1 MSDSPR
7 ENLFLALNRERPRW
21 LPCPQFDGSIAIVEP
36 RLSER
41 TVAGLDDW
49 GVGWEV
55 KNDRSS
61 SFPVHHPITSP
72 DRIDKHPFPEVS
84 ASSFSDAVETAV
96 EVDREEVAI
105 FGSNGWGLF
114 ERAWLLLGMT
124 RFFRW
129 TIRHPDALR
138 SLIGRIAE
146 VKLALTE
153 GLVEEVGVDIV
164 GYGDDWGMEAG
175 MLIPLRTWRELIKP
189 WQRRLYDAA
198 KAGGARVYQH
208 SDGKIEEAVPDL
220 VEIGIDILN
229 IQRECNDWP
238 SLLCEN
244 GQSVSLWGGISAR
257 TLDLGEDGR
266 IESEVREACRLGR
279 DGGVVMAQGHS
290 LKYSEHKI
298 GVMRR
303 SWERWGRYC
312 DD

>member
-1 MSDSPR
+1 LPENPR
-7 ENLFLALNRERPRW
+7 ENLFSTLNHESPWW
-21 LPCPQFDGSIAIVEP
+21 LPCPQFDESIAVVGDLL
-36 RLSER
+36 RER
-41 TVAGLDDW
+41 TEAGLDDW
-49 GVGWEV
+49 GVGWKV
-55 KNDRSS
+55 KNNRSS

-72 DRIDKHPFPEVS
+72 DIVDEHPFPEVS
-84 ASSFSDAVETAV
+84 GSSFSSAIETAGK
-96 EVDREEVAI
+96 VDRREIAI

-138 SLIGRIAE
+138 SLISRIAE

-153 GLVEEVGVDIV
+153 GLVDQVGVDIV

-175 MLIPLRTWRELIKP
+175 MLIPLRTWRDLIKP
-189 WQRRLYDAA
+189 WQRRLYRAA

-208 SDGKIEEAVPDL
+208 SDGKVEEVIPDL

-238 SLLCEN
+238 SILSEH
-244 GQSVSLWGGISAR
+244 GRSVCLWGGVSAR
-257 TLDLGEDGR
+257 TLDLGGEDE
-266 IESEVREACRLGR
+266 IENEVREACRLGR

-290 LKYSEHKI
+290 LKYSEEKI
-298 GVMRR
+298 EVMRR
-303 SWERWGRYC
+303 AWDRWGRYGN
-312 DD
+312 D